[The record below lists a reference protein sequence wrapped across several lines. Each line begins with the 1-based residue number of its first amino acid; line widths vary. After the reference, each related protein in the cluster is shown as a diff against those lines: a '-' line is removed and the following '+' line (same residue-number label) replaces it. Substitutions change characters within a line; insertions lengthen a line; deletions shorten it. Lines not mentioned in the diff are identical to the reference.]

1 MINLAAGQ
9 DDGGNL
15 EDMKMKTETS
25 NANDARQVL
34 AKQITADYGAI
45 YFNPLIRGS
54 AGETCAKAESIMGL
68 LYGLLD
74 RDQVSEDMS
83 DGIKLIVQTV
93 WAAMQYERDVAAM
106 ERGTA

>member
-1 MINLAAGQ
+1 MTT
-9 DDGGNL
+9 
-15 EDMKMKTETS
+15 KTVK
-25 NANDARQVL
+25 ANNARQNV
-34 AKQITADYGAI
+34 ANQTINDYGAI
-45 YFNPLIRGS
+45 YFKPLIGRS
-54 AGETCAKAESIMGL
+54 AGETCSNTESIMKM